1 MPMSEARAGY
11 FDLDYYT
18 HAETMAAQWWQLR
31 EIPADRQPPAADRA
45 ACEALIYAEARLID
59 AARLEEWL
67 ALFTEECGYWI
78 PTDIDGANPSR
89 VVSWEFN
96 DRRRLEERVERLL
109 GGRAYSQIPYTR
121 TTHLYS
127 NLEMLTA
134 GPDAMDVFCNF
145 LIATN
150 RAGRPGSRAGW
161 NFFRLRRIGE
171 AWRIELKRVSL
182 FDADLPQ
189 DNNSFTL

>member
-1 MPMSEARAGY
+1 MSEARAGY
-11 FDLDYYT
+11 FDLDYYRR
-18 HAETMAAQWWQLR
+18 AEAMASQRWQLR
-31 EIPADRQPPAADRA
+31 EIPADRIPPAADRA

-59 AARLEEWL
+59 AALLEAWL
-67 ALFTEECGYWI
+67 ALFTEQCGYWI
-78 PTDIDGANPSR
+78 PADVDGANPAR

-96 DRRRLEERVERLL
+96 DRRRMEERVERLL

-121 TTHLYS
+121 TTHIYS
-127 NLEMLTA
+127 NVEMLLA
-134 GPDAMDVFCNF
+134 GPDTMDVFCNF

-161 NFFRLRRIGE
+161 NFFRLQRIDG

>member
-1 MPMSEARAGY
+1 MSEARAGY
-11 FDLDYYT
+11 FDLDYYKR
-18 HAETMAAQWWQLR
+18 AEAMALQWWQLG
-31 EIPADRQPPAADRA
+31 EIPGEKMPAAADRA

-59 AARLEEWL
+59 AARLNEWL
-67 ALFTEECGYWI
+67 ALFTEDCGYWI
-78 PTDIDGANPSR
+78 PTDAEGADPAR

-96 DRRRLEERVERLL
+96 DRRRMEERVERLL
-109 GGRAYSQIPYTR
+109 SGRAYSQIPYTR
-121 TTHLYS
+121 TTHIYS
-127 NLEMLTA
+127 NVEMLVA
-134 GPDAMDVFCNF
+134 GPDTMDVFCNF

-161 NFFRLRRIGE
+161 NFFRLRRIGC

>member
-1 MPMSEARAGY
+1 MSEARAGY
-11 FDLDYYT
+11 FDLDYYK
-18 HAETMAAQWWQLR
+18 HAETMAAQWWQIR
-31 EIPADRQPPAADRA
+31 EIPADRMPQPADRA

-67 ALFTEECGYWI
+67 ALFSDDCGYWI
-78 PTDIDGANPSR
+78 PTDIDCADPGR

-109 GGRAYSQIPYTR
+109 GGRAYSQIPHTR

-134 GPDAMDVFCNF
+134 GPDTMDVFCNF

-161 NFFRLRRIGE
+161 NFFRLRRIGQ